1 MDAQLFSLESIST
14 CNTPP
19 EIKSVQ
25 VREYGAEGLRTQ
37 EEEEGGETHKEQK
50 GREARRQTNN
60 YCWGVESY
68 IFNSLYRFFNIV
80 FQFFKENRCC
90 HNASDLSKFMCA
102 WVCACVGMCAC
113 ARVHVAG
120 EMCI

>member
-1 MDAQLFSLESIST
+1 MWTRSYSHYLESIST

-60 YCWGVESY
+60 SIVGGLNRRTKLY
-68 IFNSLYRFFNIV
+68 IFRELTLQILQYSLSI
-80 FQFFKENRCC
+80 FQRK
-90 HNASDLSKFMCA
+90 
-102 WVCACVGMCAC
+102 
-113 ARVHVAG
+113 
-120 EMCI
+120 